1 MQLAEKVQPKR
12 ADAHFFAFMI
22 NISLCV
28 VSTLICGVPLE
39 QIAQRLGYSSLT
51 GFSRM
56 FKKHRGVTPKQYQQR
71 LQERLL

>member
-1 MQLAEKVQPKR
+1 
-12 ADAHFFAFMI
+12 MI
-22 NISLCV
+22 NISPCA
-28 VSTLICGVPLE
+28 VSTLISGVPLE

-56 FKKHRGVTPKQYQQR
+56 FKKHRGVTPNQYPQR

>member
-1 MQLAEKVQPKR
+1 M
-12 ADAHFFAFMI
+12 M
-22 NISLCV
+22 NISPCV
-28 VSTLICGVPLE
+28 VSTLISGLPLE

-56 FKKHRGVTPKQYQQR
+56 FNKHRGVTPKQYPQR

>member
-1 MQLAEKVQPKR
+1 M
-12 ADAHFFAFMI
+12 M
-22 NISLCV
+22 NISPCV
-28 VSTLICGVPLE
+28 VSTLISGVPLE
-39 QIAQRLGYSSLT
+39 QIAQRLGDNSLA